1 MGRNLVNYV
10 FDVILQLVAS
20 SVKLQLQSLCDK
32 LVSLNLLFFW
42 HAALP
47 SHTNSV
53 ITWWFY
59 ITL

>member
-32 LVSLNLLFFW
+32 LVSLNLLFF
-42 HAALP
+42 
-47 SHTNSV
+47 
-53 ITWWFY
+53 
-59 ITL
+59 